1 MPAVPY
7 IHKSGSVAQCW
18 FCPEKRPHCCGV
30 AKTTRCATSSR
41 YFLMQRHRLRSNFW
55 SGPGQTTAQGLACVR
70 VDSSQ
75 EQFCVLSLARGSQTR
90 IHGDMRLCAWE
101 GFGANERL
109 SAVTSRSTICFII
122 GRPDDPT
129 RGSIVSTLNN
139 VCWIWAKRAARA
151 NIGAILYCL
160 AVILLELVQR
170 GDRNVTRLA
179 IVICVLRYGTPC
191 HRQTNVHIA
200 ALRRGNG
207 HRLF

>member
-1 MPAVPY
+1 
-7 IHKSGSVAQCW
+7 
-18 FCPEKRPHCCGV
+18 
-30 AKTTRCATSSR
+30 
-41 YFLMQRHRLRSNFW
+41 MQRHRLRSNFW

-75 EQFCVLSLARGSQTR
+75 EQFCVSSLAGGWQTR

-109 SAVTSRSTICFII
+109 AAVTSRNTICFII
-122 GRPDDPT
+122 GPSDDPT
-129 RGSIVSTLNN
+129 RPRAKLDASLSYGSIVSTLNN
-139 VCWIWAKRAARA
+139 VRWIWAKRAARA

-179 IVICVLRYGTPC
+179 IVICVLRYRAPC

-207 HRLF
+207 H